1 MNETGRLYYVK
12 VKQPDMT
19 RWLFL
24 GQGGCLVTRRA
35 RALMFAKGEAERVA
49 GAVRS
54 GGDQAKV
61 T

>member
-1 MNETGRLYYVK
+1 MNAPERYFVK
-12 VKQPDMT
+12 VKQPDMS

-24 GQGGCLVTRRA
+24 GSGGYLVSRRFH
-35 RALMFAKGEAERVA
+35 ALMFTKAAAERTAV
-49 GAVRS
+49 AVRS